1 METGCVCHIFKTSHS
16 SPLSHQNLASCLHSC
31 CFQGTLGPLDN
42 WQLRQMTKSKD
53 LSCVGNHVMST
64 SYGGSTYVGISNSQ
78 TKGNGNKRTIN
89 LCIFFSKQNNKNSGK
104 TPSNICQSIS
114 NHFKLGYTLNKQPG
128 FWPLTRPM
136 NFSDQSICNEFLS
149 VQHYGLNM
157 AVSPC
162 ECHVSHLETLY
173 IYIYIYI
180 CKMMYVRTWHV
191 SLIIWL
197 YKACGIYKNK

>member
-1 METGCVCHIFKTSHS
+1 MRLPHLQNISQLTSVAS
-16 SPLSHQNLASCLHSC
+16 KSCQLSAQLL
-31 CFQGTLGPLDN
+31 LPRDIGPPDN

-53 LSCVGNHVMST
+53 LSCAGNNVMST
-64 SYGGSTYVGISNSQ
+64 SYGESTYVGISNSQ

-104 TPSNICQSIS
+104 TPSNICQRIS
-114 NHFKLGYTLNKQPG
+114 NNFKLGYTINKQPG

-136 NFSDQSICNEFLS
+136 HFSDQSICDEFLS

-173 IYIYIYI
+173 IIHIYIHIYVYICMYMYIYVKW
-180 CKMMYVRTWHV
+180 CMYVHDM
-191 SLIIWL
+191 SL
-197 YKACGIYKNK
+197 